1 MEALTLFLWGENL
14 EKHVRVFGKSG
25 WFKTC
30 LGVLSLLGVS
40 GKNLIQTGFGRGRLK
55 G

>member
-14 EKHVRVFGKSG
+14 EKHVRVFGSSG
-25 WFKTC
+25 WFKKC
-30 LGVLSLLGVS
+30 LGALSLFCVS